1 MRDMAFAFFRFLG
14 KDMAFESVFPF
25 DVSGAGD
32 PESLLGAGVG
42 FHFWHRCVVI
52 IIVISVQYR
61 YTNAYK

>member
-1 MRDMAFAFFRFLG
+1 MSDMTFAFFRFFG

-42 FHFWHRCVVI
+42 FHFWHN
-52 IIVISVQYR
+52 SE
-61 YTNAYK
+61 N